1 MTEKRKGAVLR
12 TPWIVVVLILVGW
25 FLFWAG
31 FLWQYIREE
40 ALDLGTAFILAL
52 LPIAVAL
59 LGALLWRRR
68 ERWGVDLG
76 RKLEELTD
84 QIDAIPVARLGMY
97 VALAAA
103 AGLYA
108 ELLMIRLH
116 SSFFQVFA
124 YFKNVSLLSC
134 FLGLGIGYARGG
146 RRPLLAPLVL
156 PLLALQSVALYILRY
171 SGVAAFLQNPISE
184 QVAFGVYQA
193 SEVSHMITVYG
204 LLILVFTFNALC
216 FIPLGQLVA
225 RLMARQT
232 SSLVAYSWNL
242 AGSLLG
248 IVLFGVLSFLWAP
261 PPIWILLLVLMLLA
275 FLRRQRWSVVTLAL
289 AAIICLAILGTPLT
303 PLTTEIYSPYQV
315 LNLSFSRDYL
325 PVLRVNNAY
334 YQHIVDLRPERVAQD
349 PDLQDAAA
357 YYGLPYYFKPQPERV
372 LIVGSGMGND
382 VAAARRAGAGEIDAV
397 EIDPAILQ
405 LGQWLHPELPYQG
418 GNVRAIVDDARAFIR
433 QTDQKYDLII
443 YGLLDS
449 HTLLSGMS
457 SVRLDSYVYTVEAF
471 REARSLLRE
480 DGFIALSFS
489 FVRPA
494 IGHKLYLML
503 QEAFDGRPPVVYQTR
518 FNSGY
523 TFLIGENLGPEAP
536 PPPPGIE
543 LATATFA
550 DPSIA
555 ADPST
560 DDWPFFYMP
569 VRTYPFSY
577 VVMIVVLLAVSL
589 LTIRELMPG
598 AGGGGFSAV
607 CFFLGAGF
615 MLIETKGITELA
627 LLYGSTWIVTS
638 VVIAAIL
645 IMAFLSNLLVMR
657 IPSPRPLVVYGLLF
671 AALVAGLV
679 LFGANLGALPEW
691 LGRVLGTVLLTL
703 PLFFSGIAFSTELK
717 CTASVAG
724 ALSANLLGSMLGGLL
739 EYNSMYFGIRSLYVI
754 ALLMYGL
761 AAFFALRRRRAT

>member
-1 MTEKRKGAVLR
+1 MTKERKAGTLR
-12 TPWIVVVLILVGW
+12 TPWVVVGVVLVGW

-40 ALDLGTAFILAL
+40 NLSFGTAFVLAL
-52 LPIAVAL
+52 LPIAIAL
-59 LGALLWRRR
+59 LGVIFWRRR
-68 ERWGVDLG
+68 GSWLPGLMQ
-76 RKLEELTD
+76 KLEELTD
-84 QIDAIPVARLGMY
+84 RVDAIPAARLGLY

-108 ELLMIRLH
+108 ELMMIRLH
-116 SSFFQVFA
+116 SSFFQ
-124 YFKNVSLLSC
+124 
-134 FLGLGIGYARGG
+134 GIGYARGS

-156 PLLALQSVALYILRY
+156 PLLALQSVALYVLRF
-171 SGVAAFLQNPISE
+171 SGVAGFLQNPISE
-184 QVAFGVYQA
+184 QVAHGIYQA
-193 SEVSHMITVYG
+193 SEISHIMTVYG
-204 LLILVFTFNALC
+204 LLIVVFVFNALC

-225 RLMARQT
+225 RLMARQS

-261 PPIWILLLVLMLLA
+261 PPVWILLLTLMLMA
-275 FLRRQRWSVVTLAL
+275 FLGRQTWSAVALGL
-289 AAIICLAILGTPLT
+289 AAVVCLAVLGSPLT
-303 PLTTEIYSPYQV
+303 PLATEVYSPYQV
-315 LNLSFSRDYL
+315 LNLSLSRERL
-325 PVLRVNNAY
+325 PVLQVNNAY
-334 YQHIVDLRPERVAQD
+334 FQHILDLRPKAVAQD
-349 PDLQDAAA
+349 PDLQAAVD
-357 YYGLPYYFKPQPERV
+357 YYGLPYHFHPQPQRV

-382 VAAARRAGAGEIDAV
+382 VAAARRAGAVEIDAV

-405 LGQWLHPELPYQG
+405 FGQWLHPESPYQG
-418 GNVRAIVDDARAFIR
+418 DNVRAVVDDARAFIR
-433 QTDQKYDLII
+433 QTDREYDLII

-449 HTLLSGMS
+449 HTLLSSMS

-471 REARSLLRE
+471 REARGRLR
-480 DGFIALSFS
+480 DGGLIVLSFA

-503 QEAFDGRPPVVYQTR
+503 EEAFDGRPPIVYQTR

-523 TFLIGENLGPEAP
+523 TFLIGEDLGPEAL

-543 LATATFA
+543 EVTAVFA
-550 DPSIA
+550 DDSLE

-569 VRTYPFSY
+569 VRTYPLSY
-577 VVMIVVLLAVSL
+577 VVMIVVLLSVSL
-589 LTIRELMPG
+589 LSIRQFMPG
-598 AGGGGFSAV
+598 AGSGFSAV

-645 IMAFLSNLLVMR
+645 IMAFLSNLLVMKV
-657 IPSPRPLVVYGLLF
+657 PSPRPLVVYGLLF
-671 AALVAGLV
+671 TALVAGLV
-679 LFGANLGALPEW
+679 LFGTNLGALPEW
-691 LGRVLGTVLLTL
+691 LGRVAGTALLTL

-717 CTASVAG
+717 RSASVAG
-724 ALSANLLGSMLGGLL
+724 ALSANLLGSMLGGFL
-739 EYNSMYFGIRSLYVI
+739 EYNSMYFGIRSLYLI

-761 AAFFALRRRRAT
+761 AAIFALRRRGV